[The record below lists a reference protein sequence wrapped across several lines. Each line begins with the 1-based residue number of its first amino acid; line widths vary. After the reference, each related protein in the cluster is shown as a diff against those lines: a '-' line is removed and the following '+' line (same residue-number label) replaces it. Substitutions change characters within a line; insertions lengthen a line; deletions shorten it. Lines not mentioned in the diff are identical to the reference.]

1 MRTVT
6 ALFSSPMQAYSACFR
21 LRGAGFSR
29 RQIVVLTPTS
39 SLAKVYN
46 TPTADGERPGMGRTM
61 GALIGSAGGLWI
73 GVLVGVLV
81 NDDVAARDYVVILI
95 TALVASLT
103 SLIGSV
109 GGSALEDALS
119 YGLPKDEL
127 CYYQAQTF
135 KGLSVVLLRVDG
147 ATQVVAG
154 RAVLE
159 NAGAISLNAA
169 RKDLWM
175 SVKRARE
182 LAGRGRRRSNLGQ
195 WARHES
201 YNHRSKR
208 TGSIPTS

>member
-1 MRTVT
+1 
-6 ALFSSPMQAYSACFR
+6 
-21 LRGAGFSR
+21 
-29 RQIVVLTPTS
+29 
-39 SLAKVYN
+39 
-46 TPTADGERPGMGRTM
+46 MGRTM

-81 NDDVAARDYVVILI
+81 NDDVAARDYVVIFI

-109 GGSALEDALS
+109 GGSALENALS

-135 KGLSVVLLRVDG
+135 KGMSVVLLRADG

-175 SVKRARE
+175 SVKRSRE
-182 LAGRGRRRSNLGQ
+182 LAGRDDVDQILLRGRGTKVIVLDKF
-195 WARHES
+195 
-201 YNHRSKR
+201 KR
-208 TGSIPTS
+208 TGSIPRVSFS

>member
-29 RQIVVLTPTS
+29 CQIVVLTPTS

-46 TPTADGERPGMGRTM
+46 TPTADGERPGMGRTI

-81 NDDVAARDYVVILI
+81 NDDVAVILI

-109 GGSALEDALS
+109 G
-119 YGLPKDEL
+119 
-127 CYYQAQTF
+127 
-135 KGLSVVLLRVDG
+135 
-147 ATQVVAG
+147 
-154 RAVLE
+154 
-159 NAGAISLNAA
+159 
-169 RKDLWM
+169 
-175 SVKRARE
+175 
-182 LAGRGRRRSNLGQ
+182 
-195 WARHES
+195 
-201 YNHRSKR
+201 
-208 TGSIPTS
+208 